1 MSRIAERRSDAVAN
15 QSRVI
20 AAAKELFA
28 ERGMAAEMKDIA
40 DRAGVGV
47 GTIYRNFP
55 NKSDLVTAVLHA
67 ALADLE
73 RGFSDAEAEA
83 DPLVGLHR
91 AVTCLHRA
99 YLDHGWLIES
109 AFLGQAHAA
118 AAEPGN
124 PLAKP
129 EFQGIPRLL
138 RRAIALGQV
147 RDDIDIELTHL
158 LLFGT
163 VAPWSCGIIGRAEG
177 GRSPAETARAVLDLL
192 LRGIATPRSDRS

>member
-1 MSRIAERRSDAVAN
+1 MERIADRRSDAVAN

-20 AAAKELFA
+20 EAAKELFA

-55 NKSDLVTAVLHA
+55 NKSDLVTAVLHV

-73 RGFSDAEAEA
+73 RGFSEAETDA
-83 DPLVGLHR
+83 DPLAGLHR
-91 AVTCLHRA
+91 ALTCLHTA
-99 YLDHGWLIES
+99 YLHHGWLVETV
-109 AFLGQAHAA
+109 FLGQAHLAA
-118 AAEPGN
+118 SEPVN

-129 EFQGIPRLL
+129 EFQAIPRLL

-147 RDDIDIELTHL
+147 RHDIDLELTQT

-163 VAPWSCGIIGRAEG
+163 VAPWSCGFISRAEG
-177 GRSPAETARAVLDLL
+177 ARPPDETARAVLDLL
-192 LRGIATPRSDRS
+192 LRGIATPQADPG